1 MKNYLKTIVTF
12 IFLMAAVAFVPTTSE
27 AALSAP
33 TNLQQTEA
41 STGYVKFSW
50 GAVVDADDYYYSW
63 SDGLN
68 WSQPKRM
75 WSYGNQYMLSSLS
88 AGTTYYV
95 RVYAAD
101 SKGNL
106 GTASAPL
113 EVVTAP
119 SISTINTTVTAVT
132 ENAISFSWTP
142 ATGATSYDITSR
154 YDNIVPNLNVTG
166 TSATVGNLAPATWYG
181 FEVAPCR
188 TSSTGYKAIGS
199 TVSVTYTQTA
209 GTSLPTGNTGTV
221 LTAPATPS
229 TSNFGVYTGSAPAG
243 TITFQASDPNRTANG
258 YELEVRNLKGKLI
271 KTISSS
277 STYSA
282 STKFRKNTPYKYRVR
297 LYATNGVTKMY
308 SGWSGYRYFWISNV
322 TGKKHY
328 SLRSSNA
335 KIKLKWAKVS
345 GTKGYNVLMS
355 TSRDGKYK
363 KVKSLSKKAK
373 SVTLTKF
380 GKKRLNKYKTYYI
393 KVVAKIKVGKKT
405 VSNDAQLINYNY

>member
-27 AALSAP
+27 AALSTP
-33 TNLQQTEA
+33 TNLRQTRATDNSVEF
-41 STGYVKFSW
+41 TWDTVI
-50 GAVVDADDYYYSW
+50 GAYDYYTSI
-63 SDGLN
+63 SDGMA
-68 WSQPKRM
+68 WSEPERAWDIKE
-75 WSYGNQYMLSSLS
+75 SYSKLS
-88 AGTTYYV
+88 AGRTYYV
-95 RVYAAD
+95 KVYAID
-101 SKGNL
+101 KNGNKGPE
-106 GTASAPL
+106 SAAF

-119 SISTINTTVTAVT
+119 DASQVQTTVTAVT

-142 ATGATSYDITSR
+142 AAGATSYDITSR
-154 YDNIVPNLNVTG
+154 YDNIVPNLSVTT

-181 FEVAPCR
+181 FNVVACR
-188 TSSTGYKAIGS
+188 TSSSGFKAS
-199 TVSVTYTQTA
+199 DSYTTVTYTQTA

>member
-1 MKNYLKTIVTF
+1 M
-12 IFLMAAVAFVPTTSE
+12 
-27 AALSAP
+27 
-33 TNLQQTEA
+33 Q
-41 STGYVKFSW
+41 
-50 GAVVDADDYYYSW
+50 
-63 SDGLN
+63 
-68 WSQPKRM
+68 
-75 WSYGNQYMLSSLS
+75 
-88 AGTTYYV
+88 
-95 RVYAAD
+95 
-101 SKGNL
+101 
-106 GTASAPL
+106 
-113 EVVTAP
+113 
-119 SISTINTTVTAVT
+119 TTVTAVT

-154 YDNIVPNLNVTG
+154 YDNIVPNLSVTT

-181 FEVAPCR
+181 FNVVACR
-188 TSSTGYKAIGS
+188 TSSSGFKAS
-199 TVSVTYTQTA
+199 DSYTTVTYTQTA

-243 TITFQASDPNRTANG
+243 TITFQAADPNRTANG

-271 KTISSS
+271 KTISCS

>member
-1 MKNYLKTIVTF
+1 M
-12 IFLMAAVAFVPTTSE
+12 
-27 AALSAP
+27 
-33 TNLQQTEA
+33 
-41 STGYVKFSW
+41 
-50 GAVVDADDYYYSW
+50 
-63 SDGLN
+63 
-68 WSQPKRM
+68 
-75 WSYGNQYMLSSLS
+75 
-88 AGTTYYV
+88 
-95 RVYAAD
+95 
-101 SKGNL
+101 
-106 GTASAPL
+106 
-113 EVVTAP
+113 
-119 SISTINTTVTAVT
+119 
-132 ENAISFSWTP
+132 
-142 ATGATSYDITSR
+142 
-154 YDNIVPNLNVTG
+154 
-166 TSATVGNLAPATWYG
+166 
-181 FEVAPCR
+181 
-188 TSSTGYKAIGS
+188 
-199 TVSVTYTQTA
+199 
-209 GTSLPTGNTGTV
+209 
-221 LTAPATPS
+221 TAPATPS

>member
-27 AALSAP
+27 AALSTP
-33 TNLQQTEA
+33 SNLKQIDATDGSVQ
-41 STGYVKFSW
+41 FSW
-50 GAVVDADDYYYSW
+50 EAVPGATRYYTSW
-63 SDGLN
+63 GDSSGN
-68 WSQPKRM
+68 WSTPEY
-75 WSYGNQYMLSSLS
+75 SYDVKELITKLS
-88 AGTTYYV
+88 AGRTYYV
-95 RVYAAD
+95 KVYAVD
-101 SKGNL
+101 KDGNRSPES
-106 GTASAPL
+106 TPF

-119 SISTINTTVTAVT
+119 DSTEVKTTVTGVSN
-132 ENAISFSWTP
+132 NAISFSWTP
-142 ATGATSYDITSR
+142 AAGATSYDIISR
-154 YDNIVPNLNVTG
+154 YDNIIPNLSVTEPA
-166 TSATVGNLAPATWYG
+166 ATVTNLLPSTWYG
-181 FEVAPCR
+181 FNVVACR
-188 TSSTGYKAIGS
+188 TSSSGYKAYQGN
-199 TVSVTYTQTA
+199 TSVDYTQTLA
-209 GTSLPTGNTGTV
+209 GV
-221 LTAPATPS
+221 PATPS
-229 TSNFGVYTGSAPAG
+229 TANFAISSGSAAAG
-243 TITFQASDPNRTANG
+243 TVTFFVSNPTTTYNG

-271 KTISSS
+271 KTISSTS
-277 STYSA
+277 SYSA
-282 STKFRKNTPYKYRVR
+282 STKFGKNTPYKYRIR
-297 LYATNGVTKMY
+297 LFVTNGTSKLY

>member
-1 MKNYLKTIVTF
+1 MKFNKSNAYTDFDYETAEEMPDALPLNIISGGCHLYGYLLKPGAQYEGPHPAVVMFHGFPGYTTNNDLEYALMRMGCVVIHVNHRGAWGSEGNYLFSNLVDD
-12 IFLMAAVAFVPTTSE
+12 AVAITKWAHNPATT
-27 AALSAP
+27 
-33 TNLQQTEA
+33 
-41 STGYVKFSW
+41 
-50 GAVVDADDYYYSW
+50 D
-63 SDGLN
+63 
-68 WSQPKRM
+68 
-75 WSYGNQYMLSSLS
+75 QYNI
-88 AGTTYYV
+88 
-95 RVYAAD
+95 D
-101 SKGNL
+101 
-106 GTASAPL
+106 PD
-113 EVVTAP
+113 
-119 SISTINTTVTAVT
+119 
-132 ENAISFSWTP
+132 AISFSWTP

-154 YDNIVPNLNVTG
+154 YDNIVPNLSVTT

-181 FEVAPCR
+181 FNVVACR
-188 TSSTGYKAIGS
+188 TSSSGFKAS
-199 TVSVTYTQTA
+199 DSYTTVTYTQTA

-328 SLRSSNA
+328 SLRSRNA

>member
-27 AALSAP
+27 AALSTP
-33 TNLQQTEA
+33 SNLKQIDATDGSVQ
-41 STGYVKFSW
+41 FSW
-50 GAVVDADDYYYSW
+50 EAVPGATRYYTSW
-63 SDGLN
+63 GDSSGN
-68 WSQPKRM
+68 WSTPEY
-75 WSYGNQYMLSSLS
+75 SYDVKELITRLS
-88 AGTTYYV
+88 AGRTYYV
-95 RVYAAD
+95 KVYAVD
-101 SKGNL
+101 KDGNRSPES
-106 GTASAPL
+106 TPF

-119 SISTINTTVTAVT
+119 DSTEVKTTVTGVSN
-132 ENAISFSWTP
+132 NAISFSWTP
-142 ATGATSYDITSR
+142 VTGATSYDIISR
-154 YDNIVPNLNVTG
+154 YDNIIPNLSVTEPA
-166 TSATVGNLAPATWYG
+166 ATVTNLLPSTWYG
-181 FEVAPCR
+181 FNVVACR
-188 TSSTGYKAIGS
+188 TSSSGYKA
-199 TVSVTYTQTA
+199 YH
-209 GTSLPTGNTGTV
+209 GNTSVDYTKTLAGV
-221 LTAPATPS
+221 PATPS
-229 TSNFGVYTGSAPAG
+229 TANFAISSGSAAAG
-243 TITFQASDPNRTANG
+243 TVTFFVSNPTTTYNG

-271 KTISSS
+271 KTISSTS
-277 STYSA
+277 SYSA
-282 STKFRKNTPYKYRVR
+282 STKFGKNTPYKYRIR
-297 LYATNGVTKMY
+297 LFVTNGTSKLY

-328 SLRSSNA
+328 SLRSRNA

>member
-27 AALSAP
+27 AALSTP
-33 TNLQQTEA
+33 TNLRQTRATDNSVEF
-41 STGYVKFSW
+41 TWDTVI
-50 GAVVDADDYYYSW
+50 GAYDYYTSI
-63 SDGLN
+63 SDGMA
-68 WSQPKRM
+68 WSEPERAWDIKE
-75 WSYGNQYMLSSLS
+75 SYSKLS
-88 AGTTYYV
+88 AGRTYYV
-95 RVYAAD
+95 KVYAID
-101 SKGNL
+101 KNGNKGPE
-106 GTASAPL
+106 SAAF

-119 SISTINTTVTAVT
+119 DASQVQTTVTAVT

-142 ATGATSYDITSR
+142 AT
-154 YDNIVPNLNVTG
+154 
-166 TSATVGNLAPATWYG
+166 WYG
-181 FEVAPCR
+181 FNVVACR
-188 TSSTGYKAIGS
+188 TSSSGFKAS
-199 TVSVTYTQTA
+199 DSYTTVTYTQTA

-271 KTISSS
+271 KTISCS

>member
-1 MKNYLKTIVTF
+1 MQVLFDIPNFSCIMQLRAENQNLV
-12 IFLMAAVAFVPTTSE
+12 S
-27 AALSAP
+27 ALSNYQQILYQFFDF
-33 TNLQQTEA
+33 TQNLKQ
-41 STGYVKFSW
+41 S
-50 GAVVDADDYYYSW
+50 
-63 SDGLN
+63 
-68 WSQPKRM
+68 R
-75 WSYGNQYMLSSLS
+75 
-88 AGTTYYV
+88 
-95 RVYAAD
+95 
-101 SKGNL
+101 
-106 GTASAPL
+106 
-113 EVVTAP
+113 
-119 SISTINTTVTAVT
+119 
-132 ENAISFSWTP
+132 FSWTP

-154 YDNIVPNLNVTG
+154 YDNIVPNLSVTT

-181 FEVAPCR
+181 FNVVACR
-188 TSSTGYKAIGS
+188 TSSSGFKAS
-199 TVSVTYTQTA
+199 DSYTTVTYTQTA

-271 KTISSS
+271 KTISCS

>member
-1 MKNYLKTIVTF
+1 M
-12 IFLMAAVAFVPTTSE
+12 E
-27 AALSAP
+27 
-33 TNLQQTEA
+33 
-41 STGYVKFSW
+41 
-50 GAVVDADDYYYSW
+50 
-63 SDGLN
+63 
-68 WSQPKRM
+68 
-75 WSYGNQYMLSSLS
+75 
-88 AGTTYYV
+88 
-95 RVYAAD
+95 
-101 SKGNL
+101 
-106 GTASAPL
+106 
-113 EVVTAP
+113 
-119 SISTINTTVTAVT
+119 
-132 ENAISFSWTP
+132 
-142 ATGATSYDITSR
+142 
-154 YDNIVPNLNVTG
+154 
-166 TSATVGNLAPATWYG
+166 TWYG
-181 FEVAPCR
+181 FNVVACR
-188 TSSTGYKAIGS
+188 TSSSGFKAS
-199 TVSVTYTQTA
+199 DSYTTVTYTQTA

-328 SLRSSNA
+328 SLRSRNA